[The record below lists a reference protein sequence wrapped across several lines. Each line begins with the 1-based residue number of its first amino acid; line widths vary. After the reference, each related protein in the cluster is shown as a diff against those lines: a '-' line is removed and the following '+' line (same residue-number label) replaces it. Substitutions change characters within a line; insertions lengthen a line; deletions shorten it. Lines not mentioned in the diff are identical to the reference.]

1 MAQGHRS
8 FKLWCSARQDVPA
21 RGIAFWVL
29 RDWRLSVMEQKVSRG
44 RRNDSVLAS
53 FPNQESLNMG
63 HRDSARE
70 RFLRL
75 LYKDIH
81 ICINP
86 GDTPSEWWFVQ
97 PRNNSGLSASW
108 HGLVPIQKQGGA
120 WFCEL
125 PTIDVETLPWMIWM
139 QILFQTG
146 NHGGFPHVN
155 VYPRDPSYHQVIS
168 YR

>member
-1 MAQGHRS
+1 MFSEARCPCSWNCIGSCATGVCPSWSRRS
-8 FKLWCSARQDVPA
+8 AEGD
-21 RGIAFWVL
+21 G
-29 RDWRLSVMEQKVSRG
+29 MT
-44 RRNDSVLAS
+44 VLAS

-108 HGLVPIQKQGGA
+108 HGLVPIQQQGGA
-120 WFCEL
+120 WVCEL